1 MKIRCQEEGISF
13 LEICATIIYIT
24 VLYLGVN

>member
-13 LEICATIIYIT
+13 LEIFTNIIYIT
-24 VLYLGVN
+24 VLYVGVN